1 MAVPRQSR
9 GLTNSSPGFRSHA
22 GGRAGG
28 IPLPNNDTETIAV
41 SKRRQSLA
49 GDGAA
54 IAAMAAAL
62 LTAIVGCGK
71 SGPTLHPVV
80 GKVTIDG
87 QPAKEGGVVFHDESN
102 GLRQF
107 VGGITPD
114 GIYKIMHLREEGAP
128 AGKYRV
134 TVFVTETP
142 MDANGNPTNLP
153 RTLSD
158 QKFMDARNTPLSVE
172 VTDAA
177 PAGSYDL
184 AVTR

>member
-1 MAVPRQSR
+1 MLIGVV
-9 GLTNSSPGFRSHA
+9 T
-22 GGRAGG
+22 
-28 IPLPNNDTETIAV
+28 
-41 SKRRQSLA
+41 
-49 GDGAA
+49 
-54 IAAMAAAL
+54 ML
-62 LTAIVGCGK
+62 LTTAMIGCSK
-71 SGPTLHPVV
+71 SGPSLYPVA

-87 QPAKEGGVVFHDESN
+87 QPAKEGGVVFHDEAN
-102 GLRQF
+102 GMRQF

-114 GIYKIMHLREEGAP
+114 GSYRIMHLREEGAP

-134 TVFVTETP
+134 TVFVTDTP

-158 QKFMDARNTPLSVE
+158 QKFMDARNTPLTVE

-177 PAGSYDL
+177 PVGSYDL